1 LDDAIILKDKGY
13 SIQQL
18 KDGGYTMEELVEAG
32 WVDVTY

>member
-18 KDGGYTMEELVEAG
+18 KDGGYTVEELVEAG
-32 WVDVTY
+32 